1 MSCANPM
8 QRAVDRMATILQ
20 SAESPQGAG
29 LPPQFLEELHKK
41 MAQAFAR
48 DVPAAAIRR
57 LYTQDVLAYFVRT
70 KQPPPA
76 NFELIVMWAMLSHPA
91 CRDQDTTHCV
101 SKLLG

>member
-1 MSCANPM
+1 M

-29 LPPQFLEELHKK
+29 LPAQFLEELQKK
-41 MAQAFAR
+41 MATPFAR
-48 DVPAAAIRR
+48 GLAPVQIRR
-57 LYTQDVLAYFVRT
+57 LYTQDILAYYVGA

-91 CRDQDTTHCV
+91 CRDQDTNHCV
-101 SKLLG
+101 SRLTGER

>member
-29 LPPQFLEELHKK
+29 LPPQFLEELHKNL
-41 MAQAFAR
+41 AYAYAR
-48 DVPAAAIRR
+48 QLTAAAIRR
-57 LYTQDVLAYFVRT
+57 LYTQDVLGYYVRT

-76 NFELIVMWAMLSHPA
+76 NFELIVMWAMLSHPE
-91 CRDQDTTHCV
+91 CREQDTTFCV
-101 SKLLG
+101 TKLLG